1 MANFDQF
8 EISEIDIKQ
17 TSVLE
22 FQTNAFIASLT
33 IYFWQC
39 TVYSVQCKFNKSPTL
54 SPTPFF
60 NSSQMTEHTWG
71 LYPILNKNSR
81 TLQWFSRAHFPFLK
95 DSIQCKKEPMSLLVQ
110 STTWASLSWR
120 SCSFSF
126 GLDKVS
132 TEIQGFSSNNC
143 NRQGLS
149 RCMQTL
155 HTAESYI
162 LHACVHDNESWNT
175 FVYL

>member
-1 MANFDQF
+1 MANFDQS
-8 EISEIDIKQ
+8 EISKIDIKQ

-22 FQTNAFIASLT
+22 FQTNAFTASLT
-33 IYFWQC
+33 IYFWQS
-39 TVYSVQCKFNKSPTL
+39 TVYSASSTNHLTPPPPPCSIAPKWLAYMGFVPFSEHKFKDFAKIFKGTFPIFEGLHSVQ
-54 SPTPFF
+54 
-60 NSSQMTEHTWG
+60 
-71 LYPILNKNSR
+71 
-81 TLQWFSRAHFPFLK
+81 
-95 DSIQCKKEPMSLLVQ
+95 KKTMSLLVQ
-110 STTWASLSWR
+110 STTWAILSWR

-155 HTAESYI
+155 HTAGSYI

>member
-1 MANFDQF
+1 MPNFDQS
-8 EISEIDIKQ
+8 EISKIDIKQ

-22 FQTNAFIASLT
+22 FQTNAFTASLT

-39 TVYSVQCKFNKSPTL
+39 TVYSASSTNHLTPSPPPCSIAPKWLSIHGVCTL
-54 SPTPFF
+54 FCTKIQGLWNDFQGHISHFWRTPF
-60 NSSQMTEHTWG
+60 S
-71 LYPILNKNSR
+71 
-81 TLQWFSRAHFPFLK
+81 A
-95 DSIQCKKEPMSLLVQ
+95 KKEPMSLLVQ
-110 STTWASLSWR
+110 STTWAILSWR

-132 TEIQGFSSNNC
+132 TKIQGFSSNNC
-143 NRQGLS
+143 NFHGLS

-155 HTAESYI
+155 HTAGSYI
-162 LHACVHDNESWNT
+162 VHACVHDNESWNT

>member
-8 EISEIDIKQ
+8 EISKIDIKQ

-22 FQTNAFIASLT
+22 FQTNAYTASLT
-33 IYFWQC
+33 MYFC
-39 TVYSVQCKFNKSPTL
+39 TEYSASSTNHLPTSL
-54 SPTPFF
+54 L

-71 LYPILNKNSR
+71 SYPFLNKNSR
-81 TLQWFSRAHFPFLK
+81 TLQWFSRAHFSFLK
-95 DSIQCKKEPMSLLVQ
+95 DSIQHKKEPMSLLVQ
-110 STTWASLSWR
+110 STTWAILSRR

-143 NRQGLS
+143 NFQGLS
-149 RCMQTL
+149 RCIQTL
-155 HTAESYI
+155 HTAGSYI